1 MSHDEKQIVIKTKYV
16 KYGCITM
23 AIILLI
29 AAIGTGIWLYQQ
41 LDASHKFWRE
51 TMNDLK
57 AQDIMKTS
65 WPGIELL
72 ATEETKDVGFEPELP
87 RITNCYRLTISDE
100 EARQLVLSTAV
111 KDGWIENPTTDSSY
125 SRSGFKRLDSRSI
138 NLTISEKRSDCKKY
152 PEASF
157 QVTVYY

>member
-1 MSHDEKQIVIKTKYV
+1 MSHDEKQIVIKTKYI
-16 KYGCITM
+16 KYGCTSM

-29 AAIGTGIWLYQQ
+29 AAIGTGAWLHQQ

-57 AQDIMKTS
+57 AQNIMKTS

-72 ATEETKDVGFEPELP
+72 ATEETKDEGFEPPLP

-100 EARQLVLSTAV
+100 EARQLVLNTAI
-111 KDGWIENPTTDSSY
+111 KDGWVENPTTDSSY
-125 SRSGFKRLDSRSI
+125 SRSGFKILNSRSI
-138 NLTISEKRSDCKKY
+138 NLVISENRSDCKRQ

>member
-1 MSHDEKQIVIKTKYV
+1 MSHGKKQIVIEIKYV

-23 AIILLI
+23 AIILLV
-29 AAIGTGIWLYQQ
+29 AAIGTGVWLHQQ
-41 LDASHKFWRE
+41 LDAPHKFWRE
-51 TMNDLK
+51 TMNDLR
-57 AQDIMKTS
+57 AQNIMKTS

-72 ATEETKDVGFEPELP
+72 ATEETKDEGFEPELP
-87 RITNCYRLTISDE
+87 RITKCYKLTISGE
-100 EARQLVLSTAV
+100 KARQLVLKSAAEE
-111 KDGWIENPTTDSSY
+111 GWIENPATDSSY
-125 SRSGFKRLDSRSI
+125 PRSGFKRVNSRLI

>member
-1 MSHDEKQIVIKTKYV
+1 MCEKI
-16 KYGCITM
+16 
-23 AIILLI
+23 
-29 AAIGTGIWLYQQ
+29 
-41 LDASHKFWRE
+41 
-51 TMNDLK
+51 
-57 AQDIMKTS
+57 
-65 WPGIELL
+65 
-72 ATEETKDVGFEPELP
+72 ELP

>member
-1 MSHDEKQIVIKTKYV
+1 
-16 KYGCITM
+16 M

-29 AAIGTGIWLYQQ
+29 AATGTGIWLYQQ
-41 LDASHKFWRE
+41 LDAPHKFWRE

-111 KDGWIENPTTDSSY
+111 KDGWIENPITDSSY

-138 NLTISEKRSDCKKY
+138 NLTISEKISNGVL
-152 PEASF
+152 PINGVVH
-157 QVTVYY
+157 VTQDGDNYLNRGNYARGTVPDDG